1 MKRCHL
7 RVWLVRACSFLQ
19 YLREQYLGHVHY
31 STLLSG
37 VSASRDP
44 AGIRA
49 GPGRLKSGT

>member
-19 YLREQYLGHVHY
+19 YLRKQYLGHVHY

-49 GPGRLKSGT
+49 SPGRLKSGT